1 MITSI
6 KVTGIAYEVDE
17 TTRKYV
23 IKKVDRL
30 GRYMPKHA
38 LKSVTAEVKLSQIDH
53 DHGNKYQAEIILNVP
68 GKVITAKGSTGNML
82 AAVDIVEAK
91 LQSQLREYKEM
102 SVIHI
107 GNRGV
112 MSRFK
117 RSFAREL

>member
-38 LKSVTAEVKLSQIDH
+38 LKSVTAEVKLSQVDH

-68 GKVITAKGSTGNML
+68 GKVITAKDSTSNML

-91 LQSQLREYKEM
+91 LQAQLREYKEM
-102 SVIHI
+102 SVVHI

-117 RSFAREL
+117 RSFSREL